1 MEPEMKRA
9 ASQPTMIIMCV
20 AARKGQQKHKA
31 RERES
36 TRLPHRLLGAVR
48 LMLLFP
54 LVKKRKE
61 RLVYKT
67 KTPGREREITC
78 FILGKI
84 HHITL

>member
-9 ASQPTMIIMCV
+9 ASQPTMIMCV

-48 LMLLFP
+48 LMLLF
-54 LVKKRKE
+54 LQVKKRKE

-67 KTPGREREITC
+67 KTAGRERETVIVS
-78 FILGKI
+78 
-84 HHITL
+84 ITL

>member
-1 MEPEMKRA
+1 MKRA
-9 ASQPTMIIMCV
+9 ASQPTMIMCV

-84 HHITL
+84 HRITL

>member
-1 MEPEMKRA
+1 MKRA

-54 LVKKRKE
+54 QVKKRKE
-61 RLVYKT
+61 RLVNQQKNPAVQTAPAFYI
-67 KTPGREREITC
+67 PN
-78 FILGKI
+78 LD
-84 HHITL
+84 L